1 MDLEVSRFD
10 GNHFPFC
17 DAAIRVRHTN
27 DLNAD
32 LSAPQCYCVRP
43 FRVLQCLFYSSNQ
56 VFLFAPN
63 FIPDLLQ
70 LGVRRVQTRTHF
82 FLPTQIK
89 PHPRKPET
97 REHHRPVQLPKQ
109 SRARYYHP
117 NESKIG
123 VNFPVLYRSL
133 SIFPFP
139 PIVASS
145 LRTTGP
151 SFPNRVYLSRR
162 YARKSTPDPEI
173 INGQL
178 VGHSIPAK
186 FRPQEPDEV
195 GWPAPT
201 ENHPV
206 YGRLRTI

>member
-1 MDLEVSRFD
+1 MSRFD

-117 NESKIG
+117 NESKKICRSELPRA
-123 VNFPVLYRSL
+123 VPQPLDFSVPTDCRFFPQNDRTF
-133 SIFPFP
+133 FPK
-139 PIVASS
+139 S
-145 LRTTGP
+145 
-151 SFPNRVYLSRR
+151 RV
-162 YARKSTPDPEI
+162 P
-173 INGQL
+173 
-178 VGHSIPAK
+178 
-186 FRPQEPDEV
+186 F
-195 GWPAPT
+195 
-201 ENHPV
+201 ENV
-206 YGRLRTI
+206 R